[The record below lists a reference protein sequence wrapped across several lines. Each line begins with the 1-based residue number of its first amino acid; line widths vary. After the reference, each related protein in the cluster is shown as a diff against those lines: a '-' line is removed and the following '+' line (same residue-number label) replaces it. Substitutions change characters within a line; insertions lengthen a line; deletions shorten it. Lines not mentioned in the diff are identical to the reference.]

1 MCYCEQMPNI
11 FEAAQ
16 RPHARTEHFTVVQ
29 STEHTHVD
37 SCAHCR
43 DEAEEAGYE
52 AAESS
57 KDKRDN
63 EASDQSI
70 QGQLGVWWRLVVYH
84 HMGGLGHHLRKTEH
98 EKWMKGGVDEGRS
111 ACGEKEM

>member
-16 RPHARTEHFTVVQ
+16 RPHARTEHFTVVR

-43 DEAEEAGYE
+43 DEAEEAGYK

-70 QGQLGVWWRLVVYH
+70 QGQLGVGWRLVVYH
-84 HMGGLGHHLRKTEH
+84 HVGGLGHHLRKTGH